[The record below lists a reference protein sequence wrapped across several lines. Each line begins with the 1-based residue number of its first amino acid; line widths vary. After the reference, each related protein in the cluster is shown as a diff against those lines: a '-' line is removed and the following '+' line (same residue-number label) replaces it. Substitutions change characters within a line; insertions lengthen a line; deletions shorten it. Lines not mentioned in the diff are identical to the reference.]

1 MTFYDLKEKKYLWGK
16 IGWGWC
22 VFGGRGG
29 VISDTR
35 KVGYRRQHSNWFHC
49 VGKFFS
55 RYRQLEKKIQKKII
69 YMLFS
74 RMRDLQAVDSLLL
87 KELKSCCAKEC
98 NFLPREAG
106 LKLIESS
113 SVEVTH
119 WPNLP
124 VLVLCANIWYS
135 IQMGGI
141 FLCAWNIFRYGA
153 FSELPCS
160 VFKMQRQPS
169 GRAVGPDQFLWLQY
183 PNICSCC

>member
-1 MTFYDLKEKKYLWGK
+1 MCKGRWIGGGVCVWGE
-16 IGWGWC
+16 
-22 VFGGRGG
+22 G

-49 VGKFFS
+49 VGQFFS
-55 RYRQLEKKIQKKII
+55 RYLQLGEKIQKTL

-135 IQMGGI
+135 IQRGGM
-141 FLCAWNIFRYGA
+141 FLCEWDVFCYGA

-169 GRAVGPDQFLWLQY
+169 GRAVGPDQFLRLQH